1 MRTSSVPAV
10 VNGGGGWYVIA
21 MIPVIDLGPYL
32 AGRPRRRDAA

>member
-1 MRTSSVPAV
+1 
-10 VNGGGGWYVIA
+10 VIA